1 MDVSLYEAHRRR
13 LFGGRHYLASEAQ
26 SLSQIGSNSRSLI
39 SAWKGPSPVYR
50 PAERSERDRL
60 SIAIIAAAVI
70 VGLA

>member
-1 MDVSLYEAHRRR
+1 MDVSLYKAHRRR

-39 SAWKGPSPVYR
+39 SAWSPVYR